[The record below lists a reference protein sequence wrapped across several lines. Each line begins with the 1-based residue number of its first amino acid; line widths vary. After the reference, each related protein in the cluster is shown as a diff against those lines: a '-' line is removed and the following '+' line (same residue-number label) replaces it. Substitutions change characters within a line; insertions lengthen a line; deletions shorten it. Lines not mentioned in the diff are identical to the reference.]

1 MTKQTILIVD
11 DELIFVRSVKN
22 FLLQKNLNYAIKTAY
37 NGREALNILDEEK
50 IDLVILDINMPV
62 VDGIQF
68 LMELHNKKIWLPII
82 ILTGVEIMTAE
93 QEVKIFKEYGIIE
106 YLAKPVDFDELNEK
120 VEEVLNHF
128 EIVKKPSSGIGIPTI
143 LRVIESER
151 RTGVLTIHLTDGPA
165 RIFFRSGEVIDAE
178 AKGLS
183 PREAFERSLRP
194 ENEKNNISIEYIN
207 HKRGKNIDI
216 TFYDVLLEQFWLVK
230 EQNIQKKKE
239 VSDDIFTGLRS
250 IKGFIGAAVYN
261 WNGEIVSHIGSGQLN
276 LQRMGRLGIE
286 LFNSAGDFSSKMNW
300 GGAETIE
307 IETPATIFMLICI
320 KPDSLGLGVVM
331 GNKVNVGRLKL
342 EIQKMVKTLKKVY
355 SHPTPVSKMPT

>member
-1 MTKQTILIVD
+1 MNKQTILIVD

-22 FLLQKNLNYAIKTAY
+22 FLLQKNLNYTIKTAY

-82 ILTGVEIMTAE
+82 ILTGVEIMAAE

-106 YLAKPVDFDELNEK
+106 YLGKPVDFDELNK
-120 VEEVLNHF
+120 RVEEVLNHF

-151 RTGVLTIHLTDGPA
+151 RTGVLTIKLADGPA
-165 RIFFRSGEVIDAE
+165 RIFFRNGEVIDAE
-178 AKGLS
+178 AKGHS
-183 PREAFERSLRP
+183 SREAFERSLKP

-230 EQNIQKKKE
+230 EQNIREKKE
-239 VSDDIFTGLRS
+239 VSDDIFKNLIS

-261 WNGEIVSHIGSGQLN
+261 WNGEIVTLSGSGRLN

-286 LFNSAGDFSSKMNW
+286 LFNSAGDFSLKMNW
-300 GGAETIE
+300 GSAEVIE
-307 IETPATIFMLICI
+307 IETPGTIFMFVCI
-320 KPDSLGLGVVM
+320 KPGSLGLGVVM
-331 GNKVNVGRLKL
+331 MNKVNIGRIKL
-342 EIQKMVKTLKKVY
+342 EIRKVVRALKRVY
-355 SHPTPVSKMPT
+355 SRPTPVS